1 MNKIR
6 TIYIINAIAI
16 VILAGIVV
24 FQFYISNDPEYPYT
38 YSGLAVDSSGRL
50 YIAEGRG
57 INVYEDGV
65 RVDRIMEDVIAR
77 GFYEYTIIDDKI
89 HLWHNNEI
97 FKILTLNGE
106 TEESR
111 EIEDPPMIWSRP
123 SVYEYQAADGSHY
136 VMEDARF
143 LGRLKVVRYYPDG
156 REEIVFQIPL
166 IQYMD
171 KLLFLVEIIA
181 LLWLGIQ
188 RQIRKIE
195 KIPDFTL
202 QTLKQYW
209 RPEKYGK

>member
-16 VILAGIVV
+16 VVLAGIVV
-24 FQFYISNDPEYPYT
+24 FQFYASKDPENGEIYE
-38 YSGLAVDSSGRL
+38 GVAVDSSGRI
-50 YIAEGRG
+50 YIGVGRG

-77 GFYEYTIIDDKI
+77 GFYEYTIEDDKI

-97 FKILTLNGE
+97 FKILTLDGE
-106 TEESR
+106 TEEIH

-136 VMEDARF
+136 VMEDDHF

-166 IQYMD
+166 IQYID
-171 KLLFLVEIIA
+171 KLLTPVEVVA

-188 RQIRKIE
+188 RQIRRRE
-195 KIPDFTL
+195 NIPAFTI

-209 RPEKYGK
+209 RPEKKDK

>member
-1 MNKIR
+1 MNKNRIR
-6 TIYIINAIAI
+6 FVINTVVI

-38 YSGLAVDSSGRL
+38 YSGLAVDSSGRV

-77 GFYEYTIIDDKI
+77 GFYEYTIEDDKI

-97 FKILTLNGE
+97 FKILTLDGE
-106 TEESR
+106 TEEIH

-136 VMEDARF
+136 VMEDDHF

-171 KLLFLVEIIA
+171 KLLFSVEIVA

-188 RQIRKIE
+188 RKIWRNE
-195 KIPDFTL
+195 NSPGFTI
-202 QTLKQYW
+202 QALKQYW
-209 RPEKYGK
+209 CPEKKDK

>member
-1 MNKIR
+1 MNKNR
-6 TIYIINAIAI
+6 TRFVINIVVI
-16 VILAGIVV
+16 VILVGIVV

-89 HLWHNNEI
+89 HLWHNNMY
-97 FKILTLNGE
+97 FRILTLDGE
-106 TEESR
+106 VEESH

-123 SVYEYQAADGSHY
+123 SVFEYQAADGSHY

-166 IQYMD
+166 IQYID
-171 KLLFLVEIIA
+171 KLLTPVEVAA

-188 RQIRKIE
+188 RQIRRKE
-195 KIPDFTL
+195 KIPAFTI
-202 QTLKQYW
+202 QNLKQYW
-209 RPEKYGK
+209 RPEKKDK

>member
-16 VILAGIVV
+16 VVLAGVV
-24 FQFYISNDPEYPYT
+24 LIQFYASKDPDNGEFYE
-38 YSGLAVDSSGRL
+38 GLAVDSSGRL
-50 YIAEGRG
+50 YIGVGGG

-65 RVDRIMEDVIAR
+65 RDDRIIENLIYR

-89 HLWHNNEI
+89 HLWHNNMVFRILSLDGEI
-97 FKILTLNGE
+97 
-106 TEESR
+106 EESH

-136 VMEDARF
+136 VMEDDHF
-143 LGRLKVVRYYPDG
+143 LGRTKVVRYYPDG

-171 KLLFLVEIIA
+171 KLSFPVEIVA
-181 LLWLGIQ
+181 LLWLGVQ
-188 RQIRKIE
+188 RQIRRKE
-195 KIPDFTL
+195 NIPAFTI

-209 RPEKYGK
+209 RPEKKDK

>member
-1 MNKIR
+1 MNKHGIR
-6 TIYIINAIAI
+6 FVINTVVI

-97 FKILTLNGE
+97 HKILNLDGE
-106 TEESR
+106 TEEIH

-123 SVYEYQAADGSHY
+123 TVYEYQAADGSHY

-156 REEIVFQIPL
+156 HEEIVFQIPM
-166 IQYMD
+166 IQYVD
-171 KLLFLVEIIA
+171 KVLFLVEIIA

-188 RQIRKIE
+188 RQIRKAVLA
-195 KIPDFTL
+195 T
-202 QTLKQYW
+202 
-209 RPEKYGK
+209 GKA